1 MTLMPNQT
9 AGRIVC
15 IGLAIAALLRGGAP
29 ARAAEPIHFNRDI
42 APILSNNCFYCHGP
56 DKNKRKADMRLDTKA
71 GLFGKLEEGI
81 PVVPGDVANSMMV
94 QRITSK
100 DPDETM
106 PPPKANKHLSAAQ
119 IDLLKQWVAQGAQWE
134 PHWSF
139 IAPQRPAVPAVKQ
152 TGWVRNPIDAFIL
165 ARLEQEGLAPSKEAD
180 KTTLIRRVT
189 LDLTGLPPT
198 PGEVDDFLAD
208 TRPDAYERV
217 VDRLLANPHYGE
229 RMALDWLD
237 AARYADTHG
246 YHIDAGR
253 DQTRWRQWV
262 IDAFNR
268 NEPFDQFT
276 IEQLAGDLLPN
287 ATVEQ
292 KIATGFVRNNMVNFE
307 GGAIPEEY
315 RTAYVI
321 DRVNTT
327 GTVFLGLTVGCTQC
341 HDHKFDPMTQ
351 KEFYQLFAYYNNVPE
366 NGLDGSKGNAAP
378 VLTAATPDQQ
388 KHLDELSAAQKAVE
402 RQLDAPI
409 AGVDAAQ
416 AEWERATPTAASP
429 AWIALEASVMK
440 SAGGASLAQ
449 QDDKSILVTGPNPP
463 SDTYTIVAPVELE
476 KVTAIR
482 VEALTEPHLTANGPG
497 RSENGNAVL
506 TGLKVAPADKA
517 GAAVKMR
524 SASADF
530 TQDGFAVANVIAER
544 RERNA
549 SKAGWALYPEV
560 GKQHEAVFEFEQP
573 LKTSVGTRISVTLE
587 FKSPYAQHQFGRFR
601 LSVTDAPAPASAK
614 MPDEVARA
622 LVVPAAN
629 RTDAQQAVIRAYYRE
644 NVSPIARDLRQQLAS
659 LKKEQKEIESAL
671 PNTMVMAEMDKP
683 RDTFV
688 LMRGQYDKPGERVFP
703 GVPAFLPPLALPDGA
718 RNDRLALARWIVAPN
733 QPLTARVIVNRYW
746 QSFFGTGIVKT
757 AEDFGTQGEQPSHP
771 ELLDWLAVE
780 FSQSSGQLPVAS
792 GQTEGSSLATSSSS
806 LATGHQPLATSS
818 PWNVKQMVRLIVTSA
833 AYRQSSAIT
842 ADKLAADPEN
852 RLLSRGPRFR
862 LAAEFIRDQALAA
875 AGLLDDRIG
884 GASVS
889 PYQPAGLWSEL
900 MSRSDGRNWTA
911 QVYQQSH
918 GADLYRRT
926 MYTFWK
932 RSSPPPSLST
942 FDAPDREVCVVR
954 RARTN
959 TPLQALVLMNDPT
972 YVEAS
977 RKLAER
983 MMHEGQTPEDRIAC
997 AFRLVLARKPS
1008 ADESAVLKGVFDR
1021 QAERYRDDKPAAE
1034 KLLSVGEMPRD
1045 ASLDVAELAAWANV
1059 ASVILNLDEAV
1070 TRG

>member
-1 MTLMPNQT
+1 MPNQT
-9 AGRIVC
+9 GKMVR
-15 IGLAIAALLRGGAP
+15 IGLAVGALLGGSALTH
-29 ARAAEPIHFNRDI
+29 AAEPIHFNRDI
-42 APILSNNCFYCHGP
+42 APILSNNCFNCHGP
-56 DKNKRKADMRLDTKA
+56 DKNKRKADLRLDTKA

-81 PVVPGDVANSMMV
+81 PVIPGDLANSMMV

-100 DPDETM
+100 DPDEMM
-106 PPPKANKHLSAAQ
+106 PPPKATKRLSPAQ
-119 IDLLKQWVAQGAQWE
+119 VETLKRWVAGGAQWE

-139 IAPQRPAVPAVKQ
+139 IAPQRPAVPDFGELSRAAVKNA
-152 TGWVRNPIDAFIL
+152 GWVRNPIDAFIL

-198 PGEVDDFLAD
+198 PAEVDDFLAD

-268 NEPFDQFT
+268 NEPFDQFA

-287 ATVEQ
+287 ATTEQ

-341 HDHKFDPMTQ
+341 HDHKFDPITQ
-351 KEFYQLFAYYNNVPE
+351 KEFYQLFAYFNNVPE

-378 VLTAATPDQQ
+378 VLAAATPDQQ
-388 KHLDELSAAQKAVE
+388 KRLDELASAQKAVE
-402 RQLDAPI
+402 RQLDAPV

-416 AEWERATPTAASP
+416 AEWERSAPTESQP
-429 AWIALEASVMK
+429 AWSALEASAMK
-440 SAGGASLAQ
+440 SAGGASFAQ

-463 SDTYTIVAPVELE
+463 TDTYTIVAPVELE

-482 VEALTEPHLTANGPG
+482 VEALTEPHLAANGPG

-506 TGLKVAPADKA
+506 TGLKVAAGDKA
-517 GAAVKMR
+517 GAPVKMR
-524 SASADF
+524 TASADF
-530 TQDGFAVANVIAER
+530 TQQGFAVGTVIAAR
-544 RERNA
+544 PAANQA
-549 SKAGWALYPEV
+549 KAGWALYPEV

-573 LKTSVGTRISVTLE
+573 LKTAGGARISVTLE
-587 FKSPYAQHQFGRFR
+587 FKSPYAQHQFGKFR
-601 LSVTDAPAPASAK
+601 LSVTDAPAPAGEK
-614 MPDEVARA
+614 MPTEVARA
-622 LVVPAAN
+622 LSVAAAD
-629 RTDAQQAVIRAYYRE
+629 RTDAQRAAVRAYYRE
-644 NVSPIARDLRQQLAS
+644 NVSPVTRDVRQQLAT
-659 LKKEQKEIESAL
+659 LKKEQKEIEASV

-688 LMRGQYDKPGERVFP
+688 LMRGQYDKPGERVTA
-703 GVPAFLPPLALPDGA
+703 GVPAFLPPLSVPDGV

-757 AEDFGTQGEQPSHP
+757 VEDFGTQGEQPSHP

-780 FSQSSGQLPVAS
+780 FSEGSGRWSVAS
-792 GQTEGSSLATSSSS
+792 GQNTTYSQATS
-806 LATGHQPLATSS
+806 
-818 PWNVKQMVRLIVTSA
+818 WDVKKIVRLMVTSA
-833 AYRQSSAIT
+833 AYRQSSSIT
-842 ADKLAADPEN
+842 EEKLAADPEN

-862 LAAEFIRDQALAA
+862 LPAEFIRDQALAA

-889 PYQPAGLWSEL
+889 PYQPPGLWEEL

-918 GADLYRRT
+918 GKDLYRRT

-932 RSSPPPSLST
+932 RTSPPPSLST
-942 FDAPDREVCVVR
+942 FDAPDREVCTVR

-983 MMHEGQTPEDRIAC
+983 MMHEAQTPEDRITC
-997 AFRLVLARKPS
+997 AFRFMLARKPS
-1008 ADESAVLKGVFDR
+1008 EDETGVLKAVYER
-1021 QAERYRDDKPAAE
+1021 QAARYRDDKPAAE
-1034 KLLSVGEMPRD
+1034 KLLSVGESPRD

>member
-1 MTLMPNQT
+1 MTLIPDQT
-9 AGRIVC
+9 AGRIAC
-15 IGLAIAALLRGGAP
+15 IALAFGALLGVGGASVG
-29 ARAAEPIHFNRDI
+29 AAEPIHFNRDI
-42 APILSNNCFYCHGP
+42 APILSNNCYYCHGP

-81 PVVPGDVANSMMV
+81 PVVPGDTANSLLV

-100 DPDETM
+100 DPEEVM
-106 PPPKANKHLSAAQ
+106 PPPKSNKHLSAAQ
-119 IDLLKQWVAQGAQWE
+119 VELLKQWVAQGAPWE

-139 IAPQRPAVPAVKQ
+139 IAPQKPALPLVKNA
-152 TGWVRNPIDAFIL
+152 GWVRNAIDTFIL
-165 ARLEQEGLAPSKEAD
+165 ARLEGEGLTPSKEAG

-198 PGEVDDFLAD
+198 PAEVDDFLGD
-208 TRPDAYERV
+208 NRPDAYERV

-287 ATVEQ
+287 ATTEQ

-327 GTVFLGLTVGCTQC
+327 GTVFLGLTVGCSQC
-341 HDHKFDPMTQ
+341 HDHKFDPTTQ
-351 KEFYQLFAYYNNVPE
+351 KEFYQLFAYFNNVPE
-366 NGLDGSKGNAAP
+366 NGLDGSKGNAGP
-378 VLTAATPDQQ
+378 VLTAGTPEQQ
-388 KHLDELSAAQKAVE
+388 KKLDELSAAQKAVE
-402 RQLDAPI
+402 RQLEGPI

-416 AEWERATPTAASP
+416 AEWERGTPAAASP
-429 AWIALEASVMK
+429 AWRALEPSAMT
-440 SAGGASLAQ
+440 SAGGATLAR
-449 QDDKSILVTGPNPP
+449 QDDKSILVTGPNPN
-463 SDTYTIVAPVELE
+463 SDTYTVVAPVELE

-506 TGLKVAPADKA
+506 TGLKVAAGDKA
-517 GAAVKMR
+517 GAPVKMR

-530 TQDGFAVANVIAER
+530 TQEGFAVGTVISER
-544 RERNA
+544 PARNA
-549 SKAGWALYPEV
+549 PKAGWALYPEV
-560 GKQHEAVFEFEQP
+560 GKPHEAVFEFERP
-573 LKTSVGTRISVTLE
+573 LKTSAGTPISVTLE
-587 FKSPYAQHQFGRFR
+587 FKSPYSQHQFGRFR
-601 LSVTDAPAPASAK
+601 LSVTDSPAPAGEK
-614 MPDEVARA
+614 MPGDVSRA
-622 LVVPAAN
+622 LSVAAAD
-629 RTDAQQAVIRAYYRE
+629 RTEAHRAVIRAYYRE
-644 NVSPIARDLRQQLAS
+644 NISPITRDLRQQLAS
-659 LKKEQKEIESAL
+659 LKKEQKDIESKL

-688 LMRGQYDKPGERVFP
+688 LMRGQYDKPGQRVSP
-703 GVPAFLPPLALPDGA
+703 GVPSFLPPLALPDGA
-718 RNDRLALARWIVAPN
+718 RNDRLALARWLVAPT

-757 AEDFGTQGEQPSHP
+757 VEDFGTQGEQPSHP
-771 ELLDWLAVE
+771 ELLDWLATQFE
-780 FSQSSGQLPVAS
+780 DG
-792 GQTEGSSLATSSSS
+792 
-806 LATGHQPLATSS
+806 
-818 PWNVKQMVRLIVTSA
+818 WNIKQMIRLMVTSA

-842 ADKLAADPEN
+842 PEKLAADPEN
-852 RLLSRGPRFR
+852 RLLSHGPRFR
-862 LAAEFIRDQALAA
+862 LPAEFIRDQALAA

-884 GASVS
+884 GTSVS
-889 PYQPAGLWSEL
+889 PYQPAGLWEEL
-900 MSRSDGRNWTA
+900 MSRSDGQKWTA

-918 GADLYRRT
+918 GSDLYRRT

-932 RSSPPPSLST
+932 RTSPPPALST
-942 FDAPDREVCVVR
+942 FDAPDREVCTVR

-977 RKLAER
+977 RKLGER
-983 MMHEGQTPEDRIAC
+983 MMHEGRSSEDRIAS

-1008 ADESAVLKGVFDR
+1008 AEETAVLKAVYER
-1021 QAERYRDDKPAAE
+1021 QVERYRDDKPAAE
-1034 KLLSVGEMPRD
+1034 KLLSVGESPRGD
-1045 ASLDVAELAAWANV
+1045 GLDVAELAAWTNV